1 MQNYQ
6 MSSYLG
12 THLGSQRDDLE
23 ACDLG
28 NAQFVCYL
36 DDRKSAIA
44 LRQFKCGLQRNQEY
58 AVYLF
63 LLLTVP
69 RIALGTRS
77 DHRDESDRE
86 GYSECI
92 AALTS
97 LCLTLLRGLTPI
109 GRRIC
114 QALCEIKG
122 RMGFWDVEGRSA
134 SRAA

>member
-77 DHRDESDRE
+77 DHRDESGRE

-92 AALTS
+92 AEMTS

-114 QALCEIKG
+114 QALCEKG